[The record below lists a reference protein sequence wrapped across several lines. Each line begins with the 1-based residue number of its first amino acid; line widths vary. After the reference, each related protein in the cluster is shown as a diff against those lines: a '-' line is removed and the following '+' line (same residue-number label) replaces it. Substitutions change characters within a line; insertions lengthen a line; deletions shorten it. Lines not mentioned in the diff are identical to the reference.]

1 MSDDELR
8 RAAASGL
15 LGTEETHR
23 ALLQSVV
30 DTARA
35 IFKAKAASVFLLD
48 EETDELV
55 FEAVSGEGEDDLV
68 GMRFPSSTGLAG
80 WVLVTRQPLVVDD
93 LQADP
98 RFAREA
104 AESTGYVP
112 NALVGVPLLT
122 DDAAIGVLSVLD
134 RPLDKPFATAE
145 MDLLTL
151 FANQAAIGLD
161 LLRRGRQAR
170 ALLEGD
176 EDGAAAVVARVATLL
191 ERSDDTGDGLRLLEA
206 LEALLRRLD

>member
-1 MSDDELR
+1 MHCCSPI
-8 RAAASGL
+8 
-15 LGTEETHR
+15 
-23 ALLQSVV
+23 V

-55 FEAVSGEGEDDLV
+55 FEAVSGEGEDDLI
-68 GMRFPSSTGLAG
+68 GMRFPSSTGIAG
-80 WVLVTRQPLVVDD
+80 WVLVTRQPLVDRRPAGRPALRTGGGRVDGVRAERARRRAA
-93 LQADP
+93 ADRRCRDRRP
-98 RFAREA
+98 VRSSTAR
-104 AESTGYVP
+104 ST
-112 NALVGVPLLT
+112 
-122 DDAAIGVLSVLD
+122 S
-134 RPLDKPFATAE
+134 RSRSAE